1 MFSSGVRSTVLAAG
15 LVALVAPAR
24 GEEPTIAGAWR
35 LVSYVREEVGGG
47 APARPWGENPRG
59 YLLLLPSGHM
69 SMVITAEGRTPV
81 SRDDDQ
87 YEAKSSKLMHTMTA
101 YAGTYTR
108 KGDTLVFHVEAAGEP
123 DWVGTDQT
131 RLLAFDRDEMT
142 FRSQPILSWTT
153 GKMSV
158 FITKWRRAG

>member
-1 MFSSGVRSTVLAAG
+1 M
-15 LVALVAPAR
+15 LVAYLLAFAGPAL
-24 GEEPTIAGAWR
+24 GEEPTITGAWK
-35 LVSYVREEVGGG
+35 LASYTREEVGSGTI
-47 APARPWGENPRG
+47 AHPWGEKPSG

-81 SRDDDQ
+81 SRDDSQ

-123 DWVGTDQT
+123 DWVGTDQP
-131 RLLAFDRDEMT
+131 RVFKLDRDEMT
-142 FRSQPILSWTT
+142 LRSQPIRSWTT
-153 GKMSV
+153 GQMSV
-158 FITKWRRAG
+158 FITTWKRSG